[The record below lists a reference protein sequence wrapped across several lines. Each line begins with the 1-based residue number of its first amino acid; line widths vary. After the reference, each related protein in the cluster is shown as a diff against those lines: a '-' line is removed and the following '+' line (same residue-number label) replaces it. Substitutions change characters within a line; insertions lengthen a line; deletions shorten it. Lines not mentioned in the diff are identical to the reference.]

1 MTPLRITFENLS
13 YSVPV
18 KNNKKRRNPFRRR
31 ARSNREAEGPQDV
44 EEAES
49 TGAQGAGGLIAL
61 GASMAEPQEAPP
73 DRVEIETEHA
83 NRHLILKNLS
93 GIFRE
98 GRLTAIIGSSGA
110 GKTTLLSL
118 LAGDVIRGSR
128 ISGNVYLN
136 DEEVSGNWKKM
147 REVSAFVFQDDLLLS
162 TMTVREAIWQSL
174 LLRTPAEM
182 NKEQQKQRLEETL
195 RIFRLQQAK
204 DTVVGNPDK
213 KGISGGERKRTAI
226 AMDVCIRPS
235 VLFLDEPTSGLD
247 TYTAFTV
254 VKILKNLTT
263 LGHTIVMTI
272 HQPSS
277 EIFGLCDDLMVMAR
291 GEILYLGEAQASVPY
306 FSGLGYP
313 CPQCSNPA
321 DYFFMSVI
329 QGVDMASEEENQ
341 QGGEVAEV
349 KLQRLLQA
357 WRQSPQNASITALC
371 NQRPNITISG
381 YLHRAPF
388 LRQFWYLL
396 GRASRNAIRNPLV
409 IRVRIFQ
416 TVFVAVFIGLS
427 FINLNRLSP
436 TEQIQ
441 NKFGVI
447 FFMALNQFFSSAT
460 GVMTIFAVEKFV
472 FFREY
477 RAGYYGL
484 PAYYLSK
491 VLVELPYQIV
501 FPALF
506 VLIIYY
512 MVGLNPPFSRYLLAA
527 CLVILAGIC
536 GAVKKCP
543 F

>member
-1 MTPLRITFENLS
+1 
-13 YSVPV
+13 
-18 KNNKKRRNPFRRR
+18 
-31 ARSNREAEGPQDV
+31 
-44 EEAES
+44 
-49 TGAQGAGGLIAL
+49 
-61 GASMAEPQEAPP
+61 
-73 DRVEIETEHA
+73 
-83 NRHLILKNLS
+83 
-93 GIFRE
+93 
-98 GRLTAIIGSSGA
+98 
-110 GKTTLLSL
+110 
-118 LAGDVIRGSR
+118 
-128 ISGNVYLN
+128 
-136 DEEVSGNWKKM
+136 
-147 REVSAFVFQDDLLLS
+147 
-162 TMTVREAIWQSL
+162 
-174 LLRTPAEM
+174 
-182 NKEQQKQRLEETL
+182 
-195 RIFRLQQAK
+195 
-204 DTVVGNPDK
+204 
-213 KGISGGERKRTAI
+213 
-226 AMDVCIRPS
+226 
-235 VLFLDEPTSGLD
+235 
-247 TYTAFTV
+247 
-254 VKILKNLTT
+254 
-263 LGHTIVMTI
+263 
-272 HQPSS
+272 
-277 EIFGLCDDLMVMAR
+277 
-291 GEILYLGEAQASVPY
+291 
-306 FSGLGYP
+306 
-313 CPQCSNPA
+313 
-321 DYFFMSVI
+321 MSVI